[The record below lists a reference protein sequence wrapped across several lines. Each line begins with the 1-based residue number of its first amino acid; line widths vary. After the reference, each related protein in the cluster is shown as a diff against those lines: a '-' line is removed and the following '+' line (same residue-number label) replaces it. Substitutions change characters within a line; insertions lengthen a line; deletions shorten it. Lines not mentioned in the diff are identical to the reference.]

1 MVKYVHAAYTMNN
14 ILLFMIL
21 FVQLWNFRQGMFE
34 MTVLR
39 NTESTLRGE
48 IDNLKIELEVL
59 KKSLSCEAVDLK
71 WTISFVVRFCL
82 INYG

>member
-1 MVKYVHAAYTMNN
+1 MNN

-34 MTVLR
+34 MTVIR

-71 WTISFVVRFCL
+71 
-82 INYG
+82 

>member
-1 MVKYVHAAYTMNN
+1 VVAKYVHAAYTMNN

-34 MTVLR
+34 MTVIR

-71 WTISFVVRFCL
+71 
-82 INYG
+82 

>member
-1 MVKYVHAAYTMNN
+1 VVAKYMHAAYTMNN

-34 MTVLR
+34 MTMLK

-48 IDNLKIELEVL
+48 IDNLKLELGIL

-71 WTISFVVRFCL
+71 
-82 INYG
+82 

>member
-1 MVKYVHAAYTMNN
+1 MHAAYTMNN

-34 MTVLR
+34 MTVLK

-48 IDNLKIELEVL
+48 IDNLKLELGIL

-71 WTISFVVRFCL
+71 
-82 INYG
+82 

>member
-1 MVKYVHAAYTMNN
+1 MHAAYTMNN

-59 KKSLSCEAVDLK
+59 KKNLSCEAVDLK
-71 WTISFVVRFCL
+71 
-82 INYG
+82 

>member
-1 MVKYVHAAYTMNN
+1 
-14 ILLFMIL
+14 MIL

-71 WTISFVVRFCL
+71 
-82 INYG
+82 

>member
-1 MVKYVHAAYTMNN
+1 VHAAYTMNN

-59 KKSLSCEAVDLK
+59 KKNLSCEAVDLK
-71 WTISFVVRFCL
+71 
-82 INYG
+82 